1 MAEAKVEI
9 PAVSLFGRTT
19 PAEALRNKKARDI
32 RRKAIRAQNASSR
45 MK

>member
-1 MAEAKVEI
+1 MAQAKVET
-9 PAVSLFGRTT
+9 PVVSLFGRTT

-32 RRKAIRAQNASSR
+32 RRKAIRAQNAGSR